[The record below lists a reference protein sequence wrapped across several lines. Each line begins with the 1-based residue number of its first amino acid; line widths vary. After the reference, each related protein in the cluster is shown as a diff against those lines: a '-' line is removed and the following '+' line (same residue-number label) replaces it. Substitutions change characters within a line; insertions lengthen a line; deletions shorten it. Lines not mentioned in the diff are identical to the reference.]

1 MFQEIQTL
9 MQYDF
14 LRYALIVGLLVT
26 LCSSLL
32 GVTLVLRRYSMIGDG
47 LSHVGF
53 GALAVAAAFNLPPLP
68 AALPVVI
75 LAAFMLLRSRHEKM
89 RGDAAIAILSTSCLA
104 LGVLAVSVA
113 GVNIDLMSYMFGS
126 ILVLSKTD
134 VFISVGICAAV
145 LPGFAWF
152 YHRIFSLTFDET
164 FARATGIRTGLYQ
177 VVTAV
182 LTSVTIVLGMRML
195 GTLLISCLIIF
206 PALISMRL
214 FKSFKFV
221 VISSAIISVIC
232 FLIGFFISCF
242 GIFGAERL
250 PTGATIVMVYMAAF
264 GVFSLAGMIRAR
276 RRANC

>member
-1 MFQEIQTL
+1 MLHEIVAL

-14 LRYALIVGLLVT
+14 LRYALVVGLLVT

-53 GALAVAAAFNLPPLP
+53 GALAVAAAANLSPLP
-68 AALPVVI
+68 VAIPAVI

-89 RGDAAIAILSTSCLA
+89 RGDAAIALLSTSCLA
-104 LGVLAVSVA
+104 LGVLAVSIA
-113 GVNIDLMSYMFGS
+113 GVNIDLNSFLFGS
-126 ILVLSKTD
+126 ILVLSRTD

-182 LTSVTIVLGMRML
+182 LTSLTIVLGMRML

-214 FKSFKFV
+214 FKSFRYV
-221 VISSAIISVIC
+221 AVSSAIIAVAC
-232 FLIGFFISCF
+232 FLTGFFISCF
-242 GIFGAERL
+242 GIFGVERL
-250 PTGATIVMVYMAAF
+250 PTGATIVMVYLAAF
-264 GVFSLAGMIRAR
+264 GVFSLAGWVRGR
-276 RRANC
+276 RRAKC

>member
-164 FARATGIRTGLYQ
+164 FARATGIRTGIYQ
-177 VVTAV
+177 AVTAV

-221 VISSAIISVIC
+221 VLSSAIISVVC